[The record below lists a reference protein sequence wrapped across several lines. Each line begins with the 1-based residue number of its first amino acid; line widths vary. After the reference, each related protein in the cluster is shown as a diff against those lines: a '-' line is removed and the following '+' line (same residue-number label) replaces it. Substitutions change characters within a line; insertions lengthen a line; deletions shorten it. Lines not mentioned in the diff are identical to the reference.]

1 MRRVWVPM
9 KPSARRITFIIL
21 LVTLAEIV
29 LFALVMAIYW
39 AEHRT

>member
-9 KPSARRITFIIL
+9 KPAARRITFIL
-21 LVTLAEIV
+21 LLAALAEIA

-39 AEHRT
+39 AEIPR